1 MQRTTKV
8 FMHRALACARG
19 SRAATKS
26 HTLIFPSYAPL
37 TIRFESKRMQRTSSS
52 CPSSI
57 RKQAP
62 HSMSHNLQERK
73 FFKFFFLLFGQ
84 INFPSHLIVLSEL
97 PLTTNLSRYC
107 KQAIPRL

>member
-1 MQRTTKV
+1 
-8 FMHRALACARG
+8 MHRALACARG

-37 TIRFESKRMQRTSSS
+37 TIRLESKRMQRTSSS

-62 HSMSHNLQERK
+62 HSISHNLWSRNISNKLPTFQSTQAIYIR
-73 FFKFFFLLFGQ
+73 
-84 INFPSHLIVLSEL
+84 SYLIVLSEL

-107 KQAIPRL
+107 KHAIPRL